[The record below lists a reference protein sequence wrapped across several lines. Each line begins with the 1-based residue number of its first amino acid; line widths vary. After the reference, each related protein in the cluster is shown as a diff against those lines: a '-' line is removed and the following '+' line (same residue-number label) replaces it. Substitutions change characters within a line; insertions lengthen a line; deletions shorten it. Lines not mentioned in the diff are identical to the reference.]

1 MLLNCGAGFP
11 CPSPSPGACSISCP
25 SSQWCHPAI
34 ASSVIPFSS
43 CPQSFPTSR
52 SFPVSRF
59 FTSGGQSIG
68 VSASTS
74 VLLMKIQE
82 WFPLGLNSLISLQFK
97 GLQSLLQHHSSKAS
111 IFWSLAFF
119 MVHTP
124 TSIHDYPHLYMTT
137 VSNNTYNLWSHKNSR
152 AHLK

>member
-1 MLLNCGAGFP
+1 MPDQLSSVQSVSRVQLFVAPWTAACQAPG
-11 CPSPSPGACSISCP
+11 PSPAPGACSISCP

-124 TSIHDYPHLYMTT
+124 TSIHD
-137 VSNNTYNLWSHKNSR
+137 
-152 AHLK
+152 